1 VCPRLAAICLSLS
14 PPRSLCGPTKT
25 ALLFTVLLPSNPP
38 LSRQSGAVCNGVSP
52 AARLLAI
59 SDSDVDRET
68 RCVRLSR
75 ATFVTCN
82 PVRHLNF
89 AFSTNCV
96 CARARVW
103 LQSCRGTAFEVLKLR
118 LEEHMTQRDA
128 QGHCPFEAHHNT
140 HSRGPAR
147 QPRGLHALPDATSA
161 HSYAPH
167 CRARMPS
174 TFCRELRSRAPR
186 PGSTPQ
192 RCESATR
199 AFLHTRTQCCPNPL
213 LAVHSLQGLGT
224 GRTKPQPPRA
234 RPRVV
239 TDLTARRRHG
249 RKRPHPR
256 HARAPPANPPLP
268 HATCHNTASTREAD
282 ARGRQTRTIAAQ
294 ADVTCSQFP
303 SGCTNAGSSPAVVL
317 HGPDTPTALRVQTRA
332 RLTPIANG
340 GQPDR
345 SDELLKRRIRSGGA
359 RQRSLP
365 CLLLRPPA
373 RWARCA
379 ASSSDKN
386 ILRRTGLNH
395 HLARRPTPPAPHA
408 TAQPGTP
415 AYRACVSS
423 RCTPRPPTRHHPGVY
438 KA

>member
-161 HSYAPH
+161 HAPH

-199 AFLHTRTQCCPNPL
+199 AFLHTRTQYCPDSL

-224 GRTKPQPPRA
+224 GRTKRQPPPRA
-234 RPRVV
+234 CK
-239 TDLTARRRHG
+239 ASG
-249 RKRPHPR
+249 RKRLDGVSPPR
-256 HARAPPANPPLP
+256 PQATPLSPCSGRTGESAPAARHVPQ
-268 HATCHNTASTREAD
+268 HCIYS
-282 ARGRQTRTIAAQ
+282 G
-294 ADVTCSQFP
+294 
-303 SGCTNAGSSPAVVL
+303 SGCTGQANTNYCGAGNGCHVQPVPKWLHPARFRHQPSCCTDQTHPQRFECTL
-317 HGPDTPTALRVQTRA
+317 GPD
-332 RLTPIANG
+332 
-340 GQPDR
+340 
-345 SDELLKRRIRSGGA
+345 
-359 RQRSLP
+359 
-365 CLLLRPPA
+365 
-373 RWARCA
+373 
-379 ASSSDKN
+379 
-386 ILRRTGLNH
+386 
-395 HLARRPTPPAPHA
+395 
-408 TAQPGTP
+408 
-415 AYRACVSS
+415 
-423 RCTPRPPTRHHPGVY
+423 
-438 KA
+438 